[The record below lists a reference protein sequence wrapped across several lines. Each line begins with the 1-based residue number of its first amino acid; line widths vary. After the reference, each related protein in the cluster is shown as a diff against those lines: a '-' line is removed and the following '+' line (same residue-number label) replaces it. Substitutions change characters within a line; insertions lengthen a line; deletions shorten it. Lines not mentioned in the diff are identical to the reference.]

1 MFDHFRFKSQVKF
14 NLKFAAAALLCAGA
28 VALSAPRAAADPVNL
43 VQNGSFNTVAG
54 WDPAIS
60 GSAATSS
67 NLPGWQFTTCVNSCT
82 GGANNLFSFV
92 LQPNYTTAGIND
104 AQDGHYTYFYGGGPG
119 VSPDGGNAYAADGAH
134 EVGILDQTI
143 NGLTVGQTYQ
153 LSFYQA
159 SMEQTGYTG
168 SFTGNWEV
176 GFGNQIQFSQNMNN
190 PSQTYTGWT
199 QQTLDFT
206 ATSVTQALLFAATA
220 TNSYPPFLLL
230 DGVSLTAV
238 PEPTSIALVGVG
250 LLGLVVLSRRRKS
263 AARGIVDITV

>member
-1 MFDHFRFKSQVKF
+1 VFEHFGFKIPPFF
-14 NLKFAAAALLCAGA
+14 NLRFSAAALLCAG
-28 VALSAPRAAADPVNL
+28 VFGLTAPQAAADPVNL
-43 VQNGSFNTVAG
+43 VQNGSFNTAAG
-54 WDPAIS
+54 WNPATS

-82 GGANNLFSFV
+82 GGPNNLFSFV
-92 LQPNYTTAGIND
+92 LQSNYTTAGIND

-134 EVGILDQTI
+134 EVGIMDQTI
-143 NGLTVGQTYQ
+143 SGLTVGQTYQ

-199 QQTLDFT
+199 QQTMDFT
-206 ATSVTQALLFAATA
+206 ATSMTQALLFAATA

-238 PEPTSIALVGVG
+238 PEPASIALVGVG
-250 LLGLVVLSRRRKS
+250 LLGLLALRRRRQQP
-263 AARGIVDITV
+263 ARGIVDITV